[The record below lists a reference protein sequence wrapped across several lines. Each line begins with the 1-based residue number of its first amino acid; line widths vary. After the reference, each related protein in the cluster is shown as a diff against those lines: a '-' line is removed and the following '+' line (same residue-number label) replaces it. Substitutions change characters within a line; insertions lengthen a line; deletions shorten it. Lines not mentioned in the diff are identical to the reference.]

1 MYGVPTAT
9 LYFEVRGR
17 ARRGQIWSKLSGRSR
32 RLLSLAEVDATRVH
46 DRHDAGLRTVPIER
60 IRGTEGRSNDF
71 DRAFLPLRESS
82 RERWMSIARARD
94 QDKALPPVELIQVG
108 DLYFCRDGHHR
119 ISVARAVGQ
128 RYIEADVTVWQV
140 SGLLP
145 WERSAA
151 TDPADQA
158 KGIARFYGQIRKNI
172 AGLHTHI
179 LPSLHGLWVAIRA
192 RVAAA
197 HTA

>member
-9 LYFEVRGR
+9 LYFEVRAR

-32 RLLSLAEVDATRVH
+32 RLLSLAEVDATRVR

-128 RYIEADVTVWQV
+128 RYIEAEVTVWQV
-140 SGLLP
+140 SGLPP

-151 TDPADQA
+151 ASNRVDQA
-158 KGIARFYGQIRKNI
+158 RGIARSYDKIREDV
-172 AGLHTHI
+172 AGLHQ
-179 LPSLHGLWVAIRA
+179 RA
-192 RVAAA
+192 LQKVRGALIAVRAQLGA
-197 HTA
+197 T